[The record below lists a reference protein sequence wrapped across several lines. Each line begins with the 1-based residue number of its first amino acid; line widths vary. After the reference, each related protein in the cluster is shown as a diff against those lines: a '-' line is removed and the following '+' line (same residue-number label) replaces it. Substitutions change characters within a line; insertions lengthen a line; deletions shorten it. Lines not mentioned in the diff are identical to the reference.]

1 MADTGFSFDMKDM
14 LKGMTDFQSKA
25 DAALQ
30 MYAETSAK
38 KLEGS
43 AKENRRW
50 TDRTG
55 QARQRLNGSVGKVP
69 EGYRIYLAH
78 GVDYGLWLELAHERR
93 YSIIPET
100 IRYVG
105 TFEIIPGLKKLFERL
120 GGK

>member
-1 MADTGFSFDMKDM
+1 MADTGFSFDMKDI
-14 LKGMTDFQSKA
+14 LSGMADFQSKTE
-25 DAALQ
+25 AALQ

-38 KLEGS
+38 LLEGS

-69 EGYRIYLAH
+69 EGYKIYLAH
-78 GVDYGLWLELAHERR
+78 GVDYGLWLELAHERK

-105 TFEIIPGLKKLFERL
+105 TFEILPGLERLLERL

>member
-1 MADTGFSFDMKDM
+1 MADNGFSFDMKDM
-14 LKGMTDFQSKA
+14 LKGLAGMESNF
-25 DAALQ
+25 DAALR

-43 AKENRRW
+43 AKQNRRW

-69 EGYRIYLAH
+69 EGYRLYLAH
-78 GVDYGLWLELAHERR
+78 GVDYGLWLELAHERK

-100 IRYVG
+100 IHYVG
-105 TFEIIPGLKKLFERL
+105 TFEIIPGLERLFERM

>member
-1 MADTGFSFDMKDM
+1 MANTGFSFDMKDM
-14 LKGMTDFQSKA
+14 LKGLEGAESSF
-25 DAALQ
+25 DAALR

-38 KLEGS
+38 KLEGA
-43 AKENRRW
+43 AKQNRRW

-55 QARQRLNGSVGKVP
+55 HARQRLNGSVGKVS
-69 EGYRIYLAH
+69 EGYRLYLAH
-78 GVDYGLWLELAHERR
+78 GVDYGIWLELAHERK

-105 TFEIIPGLKKLFERL
+105 TFEIIPGLERLFERM

>member
-1 MADTGFSFDMKDM
+1 MADSGFSFDMSDM
-14 LKGMTDFQSKA
+14 LKGMADFQSKA
-25 DAALQ
+25 EVALE

-43 AKENRRW
+43 AKQNRPW

-100 IRYVG
+100 IRKVG
-105 TFEIIPGLKKLFERL
+105 TLEIIPGLQRLFERL
-120 GGK
+120 GGT

>member
-1 MADTGFSFDMKDM
+1 MAESGFSFDPKDM
-14 LKGMTDFQSKA
+14 IRGLSDFEDKF
-25 DAALQ
+25 DAAVR

-43 AKENRRW
+43 AKRNRPW

-69 EGYRIYLAH
+69 EGYRLYLAH
-78 GVDYGLWLELAHERR
+78 GVDYGLWLELAHECK

-105 TFEIIPGLKKLFERL
+105 IFEILPGLEKLFERL
-120 GGK
+120 GR